1 MMDARTIACVMGGR
15 VESGGALVPG
25 PNHSLSDRSLR
36 VFPDPEAD
44 GGFRVHSFA
53 NDDPI
58 ICRDY
63 VRSKLGL
70 PPWQPSHRA
79 YNNGRE
85 HTNGYAKPNGSGTA
99 PAVEAVAQDDLPRR
113 TPPDP
118 NGKPK
123 FFRGGDDGP
132 ARNADE
138 LRRHVYNRDGSPVR
152 IKIKRADGGF
162 VQWYRVHDGTVIGW
176 QAKKRLP
183 RRSIYRRC

>member
-1 MMDARTIACVMGGR
+1 ATIARALGGR
-15 VESGGALVPG
+15 VERGGALVPG
-25 PNHSLSDRSLR
+25 PNHSPSDRSLR

-63 VRSKLGL
+63 VRTKLGL

-79 YNNGRE
+79 HNNGRQ
-85 HTNGYAKPNGSGTA
+85 HTNGHAKPNGNG
-99 PAVEAVAQDDLPRR
+99 AVSAVEVQAIEAVAQDDLPSR
-113 TPPDP
+113 TPPDA

-132 ARNADE
+132 AGNDDE
-138 LRRHVYNRDGSPVR
+138 LRRHVYCRDGSPVR
-152 IKIKRADGGF
+152 IKIKR
-162 VQWYRVHDGTVIGW
+162 
-176 QAKKRLP
+176 
-183 RRSIYRRC
+183 